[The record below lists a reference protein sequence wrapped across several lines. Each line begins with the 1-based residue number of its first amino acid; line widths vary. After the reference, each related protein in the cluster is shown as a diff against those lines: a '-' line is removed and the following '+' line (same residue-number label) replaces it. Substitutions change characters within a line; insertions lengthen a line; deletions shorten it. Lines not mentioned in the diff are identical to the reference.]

1 MLGSWS
7 GDALAVC
14 THPGRGVWRRKA
26 CLEACS
32 DLVEREHG
40 PFPPP
45 CARARHPRPAGC
57 GTQSGCAIKHQQNE
71 CRAATA
77 APSSFRSW
85 ALEDAGIDAAD
96 GLAARAVQAGRLAV
110 TERAGA
116 SQSPPADHPG
126 DQGGRGE
133 EGLSR
138 LTLLWTCPLLGSA
151 LRRVNFPPDAH
162 LELEQGE

>member
-7 GDALAVC
+7 GDASAVC
-14 THPGRGVWRRKA
+14 THFCAEPVYPGRGVWRRKA

-96 GLAARAVQAGRLAV
+96 GTLCMVTEVASYVSDESPDVLVASSRVPRSRLGISFSRISRPMWTCARA
-110 TERAGA
+110 
-116 SQSPPADHPG
+116 
-126 DQGGRGE
+126 
-133 EGLSR
+133 
-138 LTLLWTCPLLGSA
+138 GSC
-151 LRRVNFPPDAH
+151 
-162 LELEQGE
+162 